1 MGRRPAS
8 TGRFFQR
15 RRRTVN
21 RLLLL
26 LLLVVAIG
34 LLAIAAQRLLLAGWR
49 LHHAQRLLIS
59 KAGTNKKN
67 SIFNLIS

>member
-21 RLLLL
+21 RLLL

-59 KAGTNKKN
+59 KAGKNKN
-67 SIFNLIS
+67 SISNLIS

>member
-21 RLLLL
+21 RLL

-67 SIFNLIS
+67 SISNLIS

>member
-26 LLLVVAIG
+26 LVVVAIG

>member
-21 RLLLL
+21 RLLL

>member
-21 RLLLL
+21 RLLL

-67 SIFNLIS
+67 SISNLIS